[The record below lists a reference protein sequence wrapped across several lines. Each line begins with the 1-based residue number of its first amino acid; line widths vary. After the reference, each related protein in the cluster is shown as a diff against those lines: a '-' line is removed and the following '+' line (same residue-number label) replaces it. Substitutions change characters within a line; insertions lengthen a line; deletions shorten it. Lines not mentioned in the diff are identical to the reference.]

1 MTNSKLDKR
10 ILIIIP
16 AFNEE
21 KSIAKVIRSIRAD
34 CPDFDI
40 VVINDGSAD
49 STAELA
55 EQAGVPVISLP
66 FNLGIGGAVQTGLLF
81 AKRNHYD
88 VAIQLDADGQ
98 HKAEEVKKLVST
110 ISANDCDMVMG
121 SRFLEDVNYPSTF
134 MRRLGNRIFS
144 GLIALVGGQ
153 SFADSTSGFRAF
165 GRKSIEF
172 LADHYPADFPEPESL
187 VILKKNGFRI
197 KEVSVTMQER
207 QGGESS
213 VTRFKAVYFMIS
225 ISIAIL
231 IDSIKRPIVQEAA
244 HD

>member
-1 MTNSKLDKR
+1 MQKENKV
-10 ILIIIP
+10 LIIIP

-21 KSIAKVIRSIRAD
+21 RNIASVIHSIQKD
-34 CPDFDI
+34 CPKHDI
-40 VVINDGSAD
+40 VVINDGSSD

-55 EQAGVPVISLP
+55 EKCGVPVISLP
-66 FNLGIGGAVQTGLLF
+66 FNLGIGGAVQTGLLY
-81 AKRNHYD
+81 ADRNGYD

-98 HKAEEVKKLVST
+98 HKSEEVEKLTSL
-110 ISANDCDMVMG
+110 IEQNNCDMVMG
-121 SRFLEDVNYPSTF
+121 SRFLADVNYSSTF

-144 GLIALVGGQ
+144 FLIALVAGQ

-165 GRKSIEF
+165 GRKAIEF
-172 LADHYPADFPEPESL
+172 LSEHYPIDFPEPESL
-187 VILKKNGFRI
+187 VLLKRNGFKI
-197 KEVSVTMQER
+197 NEVSVSMRER

-231 IDSIKRPIVQEAA
+231 IDALKRPLRKEVT
-244 HD
+244 DD